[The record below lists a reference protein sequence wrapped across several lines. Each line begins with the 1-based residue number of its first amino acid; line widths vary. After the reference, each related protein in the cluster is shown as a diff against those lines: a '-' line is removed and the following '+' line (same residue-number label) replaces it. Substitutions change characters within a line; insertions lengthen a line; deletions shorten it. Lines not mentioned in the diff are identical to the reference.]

1 MYLYLP
7 FDSVDM
13 MMKRKE
19 TLMKNILAILTCQ
32 LLWRVDDCFS
42 TGVCFEDSLLFF
54 FFEAIR

>member
-42 TGVCFEDSLLFF
+42 TSVCLEDSLLF
-54 FFEAIR
+54 EAIR